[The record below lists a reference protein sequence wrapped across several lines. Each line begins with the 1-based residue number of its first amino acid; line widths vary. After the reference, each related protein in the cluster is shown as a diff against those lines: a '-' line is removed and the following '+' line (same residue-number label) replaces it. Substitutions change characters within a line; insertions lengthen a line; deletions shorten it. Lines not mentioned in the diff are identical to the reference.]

1 MLLPLQRQIQ
11 TTFHFDNRNINLNQ
25 LQQMQDVNLTKT
37 DFELLTN
44 VANMQHRCSRLALP
58 TYNEAVS
65 EVREGAHFFKP
76 LS

>member
-1 MLLPLQRQIQ
+1 
-11 TTFHFDNRNINLNQ
+11 
-25 LQQMQDVNLTKT
+25 MQDVNLTKT
-37 DFELLTN
+37 YFEFLTN

>member
-1 MLLPLQRQIQ
+1 
-11 TTFHFDNRNINLNQ
+11 
-25 LQQMQDVNLTKT
+25 MQDVNANET
-37 DFELLTN
+37 DFEFLTN
-44 VANMQHRCSRLALP
+44 AANMRHKCSRLALP